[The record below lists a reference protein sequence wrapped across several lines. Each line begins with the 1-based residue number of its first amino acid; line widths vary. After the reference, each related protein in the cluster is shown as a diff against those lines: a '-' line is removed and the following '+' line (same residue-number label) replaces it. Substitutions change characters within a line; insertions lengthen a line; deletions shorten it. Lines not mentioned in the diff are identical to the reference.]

1 MMDVGDHEGQ
11 AGEVDDPAYHTDVG
25 RRYEEA
31 NRLLA
36 ELEVAR
42 RQRTS

>member
-1 MMDVGDHEGQ
+1 MMDVAEPDGHAGD
-11 AGEVDDPAYHTDVG
+11 VDDSAYPTDVG

-42 RQRTS
+42 RQRTI